1 MSGVRILEYYQSRFG
16 HLMVDF
22 FILGRKNISSRCRDV
37 VGWIDGV
44 RDEAMGI
51 SLVLLLG
58 VVLGTTDVREGANVG
73 TILGASGDSTGTIVS
88 FGTLGPVSFF
98 VISSEERELF
108 WIVATV
114 PVVTTISSIKAMN
127 PIQQMY
133 FR

>member
-1 MSGVRILEYYQSRFG
+1 
-16 HLMVDF
+16 MVDF